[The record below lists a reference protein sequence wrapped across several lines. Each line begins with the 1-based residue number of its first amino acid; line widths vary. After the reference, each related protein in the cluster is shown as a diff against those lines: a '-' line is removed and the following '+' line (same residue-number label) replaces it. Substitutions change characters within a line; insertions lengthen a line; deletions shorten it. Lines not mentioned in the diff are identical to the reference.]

1 MSDQNTVVRERGWWG
16 LFAGII
22 LAALIAY
29 PLSAAVA
36 FATHPR
42 TQRLFGD
49 ALDDASRTG
58 FQAFWWII
66 AILLAALPV
75 GAGFAVAKLNRRG
88 LQILAAVVALLVI
101 AVVILAQV
109 FVY

>member
-1 MSDQNTVVRERGWWG
+1 MTENALMRERGWWG

-49 ALDDASRTG
+49 ALDDAGRTG

-66 AILLAALPV
+66 ALLLAALPFA
-75 GAGFAVAKLNRRG
+75 AGFAVARLTKRG
-88 LQILAAVVALLVI
+88 LQIVAAVVALLVI
-101 AVVILAQV
+101 VIVVLAQA